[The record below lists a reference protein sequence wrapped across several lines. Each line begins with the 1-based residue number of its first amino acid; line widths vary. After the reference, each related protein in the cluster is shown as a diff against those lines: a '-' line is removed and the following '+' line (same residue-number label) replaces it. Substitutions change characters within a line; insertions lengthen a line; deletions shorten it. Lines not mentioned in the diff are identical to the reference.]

1 MQTHP
6 SHTRIL
12 VALSIA
18 AGLSGCVTAPKPIDA
33 ALAAKIKRTD
43 VISVAGGEFNRRYTG
58 LTVFNN
64 DKETISVPD
73 WGLDKAYEAQLAE
86 VIKAG
91 RDIAVVQAPYQ
102 RELFAKANEI
112 NRGWEGGYAWKDI
125 ESAVREHCATN
136 SLDALFVLNR
146 SWSGDFL
153 AGTNQSFNG
162 VGMYARGG
170 IGATKTHL
178 HVVATLAL
186 LDCHTGKPIETRLVA
201 RKQDGLPGEISRTIP
216 HKQIAF
222 TKPKQPTN
230 TWTESELDEV
240 RKGLIQLPSATWP
253 ATVNSILPR

>member
-1 MQTHP
+1 MHTFP
-6 SHTRIL
+6 SRTRIL
-12 VALSIA
+12 VTLSIA

-43 VISVAGGEFNRRYTG
+43 VISVAAGEFNRRYTG

-64 DKETISVPD
+64 DEETINVPD

-91 RDIAVVQAPYQ
+91 RDIAVVQAPYK
-102 RELFAKANEI
+102 RELFTKANEL
-112 NRGWEGGYAWKDI
+112 NGGWEGGYAWKDI
-125 ESAVREHCATN
+125 ESAVQAHCAAN
-136 SLDALFVLNR
+136 SLDALFVLTR

-170 IGATKTHL
+170 LGPTRTYL

-186 LDCHTGKPIETRLVA
+186 LDCQTGKPIETRRVA
-201 RKQDGLPGEISRTIP
+201 SRQGGLPGETSKSIPYRQIPFNKSQAPIS
-216 HKQIAF
+216 
-222 TKPKQPTN
+222 
-230 TWTESELDEV
+230 TWTESELDDL
-240 RKGLIQLPSATWP
+240 RKALLVLPGFTWP
-253 ATVNSILPR
+253 TTVNSILPR

>member
-1 MQTHP
+1 MHILP
-6 SHTRIL
+6 SPTRVL

-43 VISVAGGEFNRRYTG
+43 VISVAGGEFSRRYTG

-64 DKETISVPD
+64 EKETIGVPD

-91 RDIAVVQAPYQ
+91 RDIAVIQAPYK
-102 RELFAKANEI
+102 RELFAKANEL
-112 NRGWEGGYAWKDI
+112 NGGWEGGYAWKDI
-125 ESAVREHCATN
+125 ESAVQAHCTAN
-136 SLDALFVLNR
+136 SLDALFVLTR
-146 SWSGDFL
+146 SGSGDFL

-170 IGATKTHL
+170 MGATKTYL

-186 LDCHTGKPIETRLVA
+186 LDCQTGKPIETRLVA
-201 RKQDGLPGEISRTIP
+201 RKQEGLPGEISRTIP
-216 HKQIAF
+216 YKQIAF
-222 TKPKQPTN
+222 TKPKKPIS
-230 TWTESELDEV
+230 TWTESELDDV
-240 RKGLIQLPSATWP
+240 RKALIQLPSATWP
-253 ATVNSILPR
+253 TTVGSILPR

>member
-6 SHTRIL
+6 SRTRIL

-18 AGLSGCVTAPKPIDA
+18 AGLSGCMTAPKPIDA

-64 DKETISVPD
+64 DEETINVPD

-91 RDIAVVQAPYQ
+91 RDIAVVQAPYK
-102 RELFAKANEI
+102 RELFAKANEL
-112 NRGWEGGYAWKDI
+112 NGGWEGGYAWKDI
-125 ESAVREHCATN
+125 ESAVQAHCAAN
-136 SLDALFVLNR
+136 SLDALFVLTR
-146 SWSGDFL
+146 RWSGDFL

-170 IGATKTHL
+170 LGATRTYL

-186 LDCHTGKPIETRLVA
+186 LDCQTGKPIETRQVA
-201 RKQDGLPGEISRTIP
+201 RRQEGLPGEISSSIP
-216 HKQIAF
+216 YRQIAF
-222 TKPKQPTN
+222 NKSQMPIS
-230 TWTESELDEV
+230 TWTESELDDM
-240 RKGLIQLPSATWP
+240 RKALLVLPGFTWAT
-253 ATVNSILPR
+253 TVNSILPR

>member
-1 MQTHP
+1 MHTFP
-6 SHTRIL
+6 SRTRIL
-12 VALSIA
+12 VTLSIA

-43 VISVAGGEFNRRYTG
+43 VISVAAGEFNRRYTG

-64 DKETISVPD
+64 DEETINVPD

-91 RDIAVVQAPYQ
+91 RDIAVVQAPYK
-102 RELFAKANEI
+102 RELFTKANEL
-112 NRGWEGGYAWKDI
+112 NGGWEGGYAWKDI
-125 ESAVREHCATN
+125 ESAVQAHCAAN
-136 SLDALFVLNR
+136 SLDALFVLTR

-170 IGATKTHL
+170 LGPTRTYL

-186 LDCHTGKPIETRLVA
+186 LDCQTGKPIETRRVA
-201 RKQDGLPGEISRTIP
+201 SRQGGLPGETSKSIPYRQIPFNKSQEPIS
-216 HKQIAF
+216 
-222 TKPKQPTN
+222 
-230 TWTESELDEV
+230 TWTESELDDL
-240 RKGLIQLPSATWP
+240 RKALLVLPGFTWP
-253 ATVNSILPR
+253 TTVNSILPR